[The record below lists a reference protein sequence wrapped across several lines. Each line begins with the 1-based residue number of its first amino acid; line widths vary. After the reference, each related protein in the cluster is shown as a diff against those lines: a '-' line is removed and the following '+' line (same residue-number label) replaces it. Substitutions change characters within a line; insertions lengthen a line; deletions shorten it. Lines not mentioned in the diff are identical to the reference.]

1 MYPKYYFY
9 DENNRICLSLNELK
23 LIDIAKKQMQ
33 QEINKCQ
40 DDILKSKLQ
49 NDLTFLNNRNH
60 SQANKA
66 ELALAYLADEN
77 ERFKKII

>member
-9 DENNRICLSLNELK
+9 DDNNRICLSLNELK

-40 DDILKSKLQ
+40 NDILKSKLQ
-49 NDLTFLNNRNH
+49 NDLTFLSNEH
-60 SQANKA
+60 YSQANKA
-66 ELALAYLADEN
+66 EIALAYLADEN

>member
-40 DDILKSKLQ
+40 NDILKSKLQ
-49 NDLTFLNNRNH
+49 NDLTFLNNEHNR
-60 SQANKA
+60 QVNKA
-66 ELALAYLADEN
+66 EIALAYLADEN
-77 ERFKKII
+77 ERFKKFI